1 MMLLS
6 QAERRHATALARAIR
21 HVELAREPGFLRRFA
36 RAQWFNDQQLT
47 GEKP

>member
-6 QAERRHATALARAIR
+6 KAERSHAATLARAIR

-36 RAQWFNDQQLT
+36 RAQWFTEPATT